1 MGLKID
7 MVVARPSW
15 GTKNS
20 FDRDRLTKNNF
31 KRQCTDFNVTCDTKK
46 TSAQCSLDW
55 HTAPKEYVNTT
66 LNSTSCRIDMHV
78 NG

>member
-31 KRQCTDFNVTCDTKK
+31 KRQ
-46 TSAQCSLDW
+46 
-55 HTAPKEYVNTT
+55 
-66 LNSTSCRIDMHV
+66 
-78 NG
+78 